1 MDLVDI
7 DQVLDNLELHE
18 EEAVNEQQKKLLEEK
33 KQQQIN
39 EAHQKTSSTT
49 NGFASQTKDVPGFK
63 AVSQVFNSLD
73 DYCKNVES
81 LDKNVTSV
89 SSFDEHFIITQSD
102 GRGNCGFHPTMLV
115 ATRRQE
121 LEEYEDEVEGSKDI
135 QKFTEKPRNKNKL
148 TAALGLDQDS
158 PDDQANTQSSESL
171 TTSSNSTFS
180 SGPSLEVD
188 DSLEE
193 PTPLSNSRE
202 NVMIEEHLQEPLTN
216 MVNNKGILNEQLETT
231 SEASSNKVENKNEET
246 NYFLEDSTNNI
257 KSKDEE
263 TEYLGE
269 LSNSLDLIQVNVASI
284 TNVEDLT
291 QGLSSISLTSGNLQS
306 QSILPLETS
315 LSSSMGQVLKNLTD
329 SNISSE
335 AMSQTTDVI
344 AAANNTSKDE
354 SSEAVNTSVEILNE
368 QSVPDNH
375 HQQLQEQQI
384 PQLFDYNQVKY
395 EECNSVI
402 QQPVT
407 FCSTMDEISDAE
419 LDSMLQEMD
428 IDEEDVLDQ
437 PPSTMEEFKE
447 KLGESLR
454 NTGPETVLP
463 TESVDKNFVDQSDE
477 LVNGSESSGDHPN
490 GDSFSQASTV
500 EFSEMRPQNQ
510 DLPECDDN
518 MIVNSAV
525 SSYSN
530 SESSS
535 LEGDIIHPKLFDKED
550 TDPSRRQRPTSLDL
564 PAIQSDIYAN
574 AGQTPPGTEQP
585 EHQVQTEDLPPSPD
599 VEPEASPVASEVGEA
614 AGYSEDPHANLGKIP
629 PIWVPDNMATGY
641 IYHYLPQL

>member
-18 EEAVNEQQKKLLEEK
+18 EEAVNEQQKKLLEER
-33 KQQQIN
+33 KQQQLN
-39 EAHQKTSSTT
+39 EGHQKTSSTT

-63 AVSQVFNSLD
+63 AVSQVFNSLE

-89 SSFDEHFIITQSD
+89 SSLDEHFINTQSD

-115 ATRRQE
+115 ASRRQE

-135 QKFTEKPRNKNKL
+135 QKFTETPRNKNKL
-148 TAALGLDQDS
+148 TAALGLDQNS
-158 PDDQANTQSSESL
+158 PDDQTNTQSSESL

-193 PTPLSNSRE
+193 ATPLSNSRE

-216 MVNNKGILNEQLETT
+216 IVNNKGILNEQLEPT
-231 SEASSNKVENKNEET
+231 SETSSNKVENKNEET
-246 NYFLEDSTNNI
+246 DYSLEESTNNI

-269 LSNSLDLIQVNVASI
+269 LSNSLDLIQVNLASI

-291 QGLSSISLTSGNLQS
+291 QGLSSISLTSGNVQS

-315 LSSSMGQVLKNLTD
+315 LSSSMGQVLENLTD

-344 AAANNTSKDE
+344 ATANNTSKDE

-375 HQQLQEQQI
+375 HQQLQEEQI
-384 PQLFDYNQVKY
+384 PQLFDYNHVKY

-447 KLGESLR
+447 KLVESLR
-454 NTGPETVLP
+454 NTEPETVLP
-463 TESVDKNFVDQSDE
+463 TENVDKNFVDQSDE
-477 LVNGSESSGDHPN
+477 LVIGSESSGDHPN

-550 TDPSRRQRPTSLDL
+550 TDPSRPQRPTSLDL
-564 PAIQSDIYAN
+564 PAMQSDIYAN

-585 EHQVQTEDLPPSPD
+585 EQQVQTEELPPSLD
-599 VEPEASPVASEVGEA
+599 VEPEPSPVASEVAEA